1 MVLHGGRSGGRR
13 EHARETSS
21 RGRLQ
26 PQGQLQATKAF
37 WMQQQLKE
45 MRREVC
51 RMLTGSTGSTGT
63 CGARGAAS
71 GGGGELHRIP
81 RISADFLHFAVA
93 DV

>member
-1 MVLHGGRSGGRR
+1 
-13 EHARETSS
+13 
-21 RGRLQ
+21 
-26 PQGQLQATKAF
+26 
-37 WMQQQLKE
+37 MQQQLKE